1 MSPVF
6 VLRPEPG
13 ASETVKRARKR
24 GLDAKSSPLFRVEPI
39 AWEVPEA
46 ASFDALLV
54 TSANAIR
61 SAGDQLS
68 SLRGLPVH
76 AVGKATAD
84 AARDAGFDI
93 ASSGDAGVDRLLGSL
108 EADLELLHLCGEDR
122 TEVAK
127 VRQKITAVPVYRS
140 AAIEPGPSLREA
152 ERGVVLVHSARAG
165 KRFTELARTQGLNLD
180 SMTLAAIS
188 ASAAKAAGS
197 GWKAVEV
204 ADQPSDEALLALIE
218 RLCDNQPQG

>member
-1 MSPVF
+1 MSSLF

-13 ASETVKRARKR
+13 ASETAERARER
-24 GLDAKSSPLFRVEPI
+24 GLDAKSIPLFRIEPI
-39 AWEVPEA
+39 AWKVPDSG
-46 ASFDALLV
+46 SFDALIL

-61 SAGDQLS
+61 SAGDQLQ

-93 ASSGDAGVDRLLGSL
+93 ATSGDAGVERLLGSL
-108 EADLELLHLCGEDR
+108 EADLELLHLCGENR
-122 TEVAK
+122 TEIDEA
-127 VRQKITAVPVYRS
+127 RQKITAIPVYRS
-140 AAIEPGPSLREA
+140 AAIEPGPNLREA
-152 ERGVVLVHSARAG
+152 EGGIVLVHSARAG
-165 KRFTELARTQGLNLD
+165 KRLSELARTQGLDLD
-180 SMTLAAIS
+180 RMTLAAIS
-188 ASAAKAAGS
+188 ASAAEAAGS

-204 ADQPSDEALLALIE
+204 ADQPSDDALLALVE